1 MTWLV
6 RAEKIAC
13 MATLPRRDDLTSL
26 VLRTDF
32 SDDTAWTALKA
43 AIDSFDEHRRATFVS
58 NPAFAGIAVQALI
71 DAGADDDKPTYLFV
85 ADAITMTDDEH
96 PLLAVDLYDEPGR
109 AFRVPPRWYAYVS
122 DNLTVANMNFAEYA
136 DETDE
141 SGTYRGFDESPGK
154 A

>member
-1 MTWLV
+1 MTRLV
-6 RAEKIAC
+6 RAEKIAG

-32 SDDTAWTALKA
+32 SDDTAWTELKA

-58 NPAFAGIAVQALI
+58 NPAFSGIAVQALI
-71 DAGADDDKPTYLFV
+71 DAGAAGAGDDKPTYLFV
-85 ADAITMTDDEH
+85 ADTITMTDDEH

-122 DNLTVANMNFAEYA
+122 DNLAVANMNFAEYA

-141 SGTYRGFDESPGK
+141 SGTYRGFDE
-154 A
+154 